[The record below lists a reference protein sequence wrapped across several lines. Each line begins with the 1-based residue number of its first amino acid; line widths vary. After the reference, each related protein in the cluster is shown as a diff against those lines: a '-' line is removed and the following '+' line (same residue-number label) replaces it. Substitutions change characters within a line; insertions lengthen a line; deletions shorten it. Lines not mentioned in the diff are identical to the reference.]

1 MAVTYYFV
9 SGAYVSFHYSDDDF
23 GSSCQNISPS
33 QDYTHL
39 NNQTKLLHVALR
51 FKPFIGLNINWG
63 KNKM

>member
-1 MAVTYYFV
+1 MVVTYYFV

-39 NNQTKLLHVALR
+39 DDQTTLLQII
-51 FKPFIGLNINWG
+51 FPFFHQPNLLGIVICF
-63 KNKM
+63 